1 MEKKEVKF
9 EEKFKE
15 LEKIVGELENG
26 NVDLDL
32 SIEKYT
38 TAMKLAKECGDKL
51 TEASEKVNKILD
63 EDGKLKDFNIEE

>member
-15 LEKIVGELENG
+15 LEKIVSELENG

-38 TAMKLAKECGDKL
+38 KAMKLAKECGDKL
-51 TEASEKVNKILD
+51 TEATNKVNKIL
-63 EDGKLKDFNIEE
+63 EDGKLKDFDIED

>member
-15 LEKIVGELENG
+15 LEQIVNELEKG
-26 NVDLDL
+26 EADLDL

-38 TAMKLAKECGDKL
+38 KAMKLAKECGDKL
-51 TEASEKVNKILD
+51 TEASKKVNKIID
-63 EDGKLKDFNIEE
+63 EDGMLKDFDIVE

>member
-51 TEASEKVNKILD
+51 TEASTKVNKILN

>member
-15 LEKIVGELENG
+15 LEKIVGELESG
-26 NVDLDL
+26 NADLDL

-51 TEASEKVNKILD
+51 TEASAKVNKILD

>member
-1 MEKKEVKF
+1 MEKKEIKF

-38 TAMKLAKECGDKL
+38 AAMKLAKECGDKL
-51 TEASEKVNKILD
+51 TEASTKVNKILD

>member
-51 TEASEKVNKILD
+51 TEASTKVNKILD